1 MSNWKK
7 AMMAAAGSRGPTV
20 FGEEYGG
27 GYYAG
32 NIMQG
37 GVEYYIIVAPKSGGQ
52 SSSLQWYESD
62 RVSPAATATI
72 NNGAAS
78 SASMNISGYPAAQFC
93 EGLSINGYT
102 DWYLPARDEL
112 ELCYRNLKPTT
123 QANVVD
129 TRPFRDI
136 TINNPTS
143 PGYPEFDDSS
153 GDKYGLN
160 RSSVP
165 SGPAYTAIDPLQT
178 SAAIFQSGG
187 SEAFDSVAYLT
198 SSRENNYQVWIQ
210 YFDTGWQDDASGVA
224 SHRVRAVRREP
235 V

>member
-1 MSNWKK
+1 
-7 AMMAAAGSRGPTV
+7 MAAAGSQGPTV

-37 GVEYYIIVAPKSGGQ
+37 GVEYYIIVAPKASGQ
-52 SSSLQWYESD
+52 SSSLQWYASD
-62 RVSPAATATI
+62 RVSPAETVTI

-93 EGLSINGYT
+93 EGLNINGYT

-123 QANVVD
+123 RANAVESFA
-129 TRPFRDI
+129 RPFRDI
-136 TINNPTS
+136 TVNNPTS
-143 PGYPEFDDSS
+143 PGYPEFDDLS
-153 GDKYGLN
+153 GDTFGVN
-160 RSSVP
+160 RPSVP
-165 SGPAYTAIDPLQT
+165 IGNAYTASNPPRT

-187 SEAFDSVAYLT
+187 SEAFDQVRYWT
-198 SSRENNYQVWIQ
+198 SSRVFNYSVWR
-210 YFDTGWQDDASGVA
+210 QDFYDGFQSGDSATASY
-224 SHRVRAVRREP
+224 RVRAVRREP